1 MFHFQLEVN
10 DKMSRL
16 RAGKAGQHPYL
27 VGNNWQYPRIE
38 ERYIQVS
45 SDDLYPFESGG
56 VPIDCWGVAGGDF
69 DFEQGVGLGDLG
81 GRRFDVA
88 AEGYSILSI
97 IGRDWK

>member
-56 VPIDCWGVAGGDF
+56 FQLIVGVLP
-69 DFEQGVGLGDLG
+69 E
-81 GRRFDVA
+81 
-88 AEGYSILSI
+88 EILI
-97 IGRDWK
+97 LNRE